1 MGTNKR
7 SFPFQGDT
15 GVQISNSTKM
25 KMIAPILLVG
35 LAVMLLSVSGSILPQ
50 FPQEGSVW
58 DSANQEFVP
67 WWKDEKVLEKC
78 KEDVRVEC
86 IVNTTRVGFATTG
99 EECVGKEDGV
109 QCGGPLEFLLPYF
122 PDPNSWINQPVGAC
136 CGEVCTTR
144 QCYMKLEPEFPEP
157 FEPIREPEFA
167 EPFEPIREPEPLPI
181 IREPWFLEPFEPI
194 REPELPEP
202 FEPIRE
208 PEPLPIREPGFLE
221 PFEPLP
227 IREPEFL
234 EPFEPIR

>member
-35 LAVMLLSVSGSILPQ
+35 LAVMLLSVSGSTLP
-50 FPQEGSVW
+50 PPPSNPPGYIW

-86 IVNTTRVGFATTG
+86 HDSEIVFTG
-99 EECVGKEDGV
+99 EECVGKEDGI

-122 PDPNSWINQPVGAC
+122 PDPSSWINQPVGAC
-136 CGEVCTTR
+136 CGEFCTR
-144 QCYMKLEPEFPEP
+144 HCYMKLEPEFPEP
-157 FEPIREPEFA
+157 FEPIREPEF
-167 EPFEPIREPEPLPI
+167 
-181 IREPWFLEPFEPI
+181 LEPF
-194 REPELPEP
+194 
-202 FEPIRE
+202 
-208 PEPLPIREPGFLE
+208 EPLPIREPKFLE

-234 EPFEPIR
+234 EPFEPTR